1 MTGSSFQPSQEGPL
15 SSLGTMME
23 FPLTLDHLLVRAE
36 RMFPAVP
43 VVSRL
48 PDRTLHRTTYGQVAR
63 RARSLAEALV
73 RAGLRRGDRVATL
86 MWNHAAHLETYLGVP
101 LAGGVVHTLNLRL
114 SPEELAF
121 IIGHADD
128 RVLLVDEV
136 LLPLWERV
144 RPRVSVER
152 VVVVSAAQGGDYEAL
167 LSTASGQW
175 TPPTL
180 AESDPCGMCYTSGT
194 TGQSKGVVYTHR
206 SAMLHTL
213 AGALPDMLSI
223 RHADAIMPVVP
234 MFHANAWGLPYG
246 SVMMGAKAVFPGPA
260 LDPENL
266 LDLMARERVTMSAG
280 VPTVWIAV
288 LEALDREPGR
298 WALAP
303 GLRLIV
309 GGSAAPES
317 LLRGFDR
324 HGITVVHAW
333 GMTEMSPLGS
343 VCNLGPEAPSL
354 DEDGRYAQRARQGR
368 ASPLVEIRAVN
379 EGGEVPWDD
388 RTMGELQVRGP
399 FVTACYHEHEE
410 SKDRWTADG
419 WFRTGDVVTLDAT
432 GSIKL
437 TDRTKD
443 LVKSG
448 GEWISSVDL
457 ENALMGH
464 PAVREAAVVAVPH
477 PRWGERPLATVVLK
491 AGASATAP
499 ELQDWLRPKFAR
511 FWIPEAIVFADAI
524 PRTSAGKF
532 RKSELRDR
540 YAGWTWPPTSSR

>member
-1 MTGSSFQPSQEGPL
+1 M
-15 SSLGTMME
+15 SSLGTMMDY
-23 FPLTLDHLLVRAE
+23 PLTLDHLLVRAE

-48 PDRTLHRTTYGQVAR
+48 PDRSLHRTTYGQVAR
-63 RARSLAEALV
+63 RARALAEALA
-73 RAGLRRGDRVATL
+73 RAGLRPGDRVATL

-121 IIGHADD
+121 IVSHADD
-128 RVLLVDEV
+128 RFLLVDEV
-136 LLPLWERV
+136 LMPLWEKV
-144 RPRVSVER
+144 RPRASVER
-152 VVVVSAAQGGDYEAL
+152 VVVVSAAQAGEYEAL
-167 LSTASGQW
+167 LATATGQW
-175 TPPTL
+175 TPPRL

-206 SAMLHTL
+206 STMIHTL
-213 AGALPDMLSI
+213 AAGLPDLLGI
-223 RHADAIMPVVP
+223 RHADAVMPVVP
-234 MFHANAWGLPYG
+234 MFHANAWGLPYA
-246 SVMMGAKAVFPGPA
+246 SVMNGAKAVFPGPA
-260 LDPENL
+260 LDPEAL
-266 LDLMARERVTMSAG
+266 LDLMAEEQVTMSAG
-280 VPTVWIAV
+280 VPTVWIPV
-288 LEALDREPGR
+288 LEALDREPRR
-298 WALAP
+298 WPLAR

-324 HGITVVHAW
+324 HDITVVHAW

-343 VCNLGPEAPSL
+343 LSHLGPEAPVL
-354 DEDGRYAQRARQGR
+354 DEDARYRQRARQGR

-388 RTMGELQVRGP
+388 RTLGELQVRGP
-399 FVTACYHEHEE
+399 WVSARYHENEE
-410 SKDRWTADG
+410 ARDRWTADG

-437 TDRTKD
+437 ADRTKD

-464 PAVREAAVVAVPH
+464 PAVKEAAVVAVPH
-477 PRWGERPLATVVLK
+477 ARWGERPLATVVLK
-491 AGASATAP
+491 LGKITSAV
-499 ELQDWLRPKFAR
+499 ELQDWLRPKFPK
-511 FWIPEAIVFADAI
+511 FWIPDAIVFADAI

-532 RKSELRDR
+532 QKSALRER
-540 YAGWTWPPTSSR
+540 YAGWTWTSSG

>member
-1 MTGSSFQPSQEGPL
+1 M
-15 SSLGTMME
+15 SSLGTMMDY
-23 FPLTLDHLLVRAE
+23 PLTLDHLLVRAE

-48 PDRTLHRTTYGQVAR
+48 PDRSLHRTTYGKVAR
-63 RARSLAEALV
+63 RARGLAEALA
-73 RAGLRRGDRVATL
+73 RAGLRPGDRVATL

-121 IIGHADD
+121 IVSHAAD
-128 RVLLVDEV
+128 RFLLVDEV
-136 LLPLWERV
+136 LAPLWEKV
-144 RPRVSVER
+144 RPRASIEK
-152 VVVVSAAQGGDYEAL
+152 VVVVSAAQAGEYEKL
-167 LSTASGQW
+167 LATATGQW
-175 TPPTL
+175 TPPPL
-180 AESDPCGMCYTSGT
+180 AEGDPCGMCYTSGT

-206 SAMLHTL
+206 STMIHTL
-213 AGALPDMLSI
+213 AAGLPDLLGI
-223 RHADAIMPVVP
+223 RHADAVMPVVP
-234 MFHANAWGLPYG
+234 MFHANAWGLPYA
-246 SVMMGAKAVFPGPA
+246 SVMNGAKAVFPGPA
-260 LDPENL
+260 LDPEAL
-266 LDLMARERVTMSAG
+266 LDLMAEEQVTMSAG
-280 VPTVWIAV
+280 VPTVWIPV
-288 LEALDREPGR
+288 LEALDREPRR
-298 WALAP
+298 WPLAR

-343 VCNLGPEAPSL
+343 LSHPGPEAPTL
-354 DEDGRYAQRARQGR
+354 DEAARYRQRARQGR
-368 ASPLVEIRAVN
+368 ASPLVEIRVVN
-379 EGGEVPWDD
+379 ESGEVPWDD
-388 RTMGELQVRGP
+388 RSMGELQVRGP
-399 FVTACYHEHEE
+399 WVTARYHENEE
-410 SKDRWTADG
+410 AKDRWTADG

-437 TDRTKD
+437 ADRTKD

-464 PAVREAAVVAVPH
+464 PAVKEAAVVAVPH
-477 PRWGERPLATVVLK
+477 SRWGERPLATVVLK
-491 AGASATAP
+491 AGKTISAA
-499 ELQDWLRPKFAR
+499 ELQDWLRPKFPK
-511 FWIPEAIVFADAI
+511 FWIPDAIVFADVI

-532 RKSELRDR
+532 QKSELRER
-540 YAGWTWPPTSSR
+540 YAGWTWPPTTSSG

>member
-1 MTGSSFQPSQEGPL
+1 M
-15 SSLGTMME
+15 SSLGTMMDY
-23 FPLTLDHLLVRAE
+23 PLTLDHLLVRAE

-48 PDRTLHRTTYGQVAR
+48 PDRSLHRTTYGQVAR
-63 RARSLAEALV
+63 RARALAEALA
-73 RAGLRRGDRVATL
+73 RAGLRPGDRVATL

-121 IIGHADD
+121 IVSHADD
-128 RVLLVDEV
+128 RFLVVDEV
-136 LLPLWERV
+136 LVSLWEKV
-144 RPRVSVER
+144 RPRASVEK
-152 VVVVSAAQGGDYEAL
+152 VVVVSAAQAGEYEAL
-167 LSTASGQW
+167 LGTATGQW
-175 TPPTL
+175 TPPRL

-206 SAMLHTL
+206 STMIHTL
-213 AGALPDMLSI
+213 AAGLPDLLGI
-223 RHADAIMPVVP
+223 RHADAVMPVVP
-234 MFHANAWGLPYG
+234 MFHANAWGLPYA
-246 SVMMGAKAVFPGPA
+246 SVLNGAKAVFPGPA
-260 LDPENL
+260 LDPESL
-266 LDLMARERVTMSAG
+266 LDLMAEEQVTMSAG
-280 VPTVWIAV
+280 VPTVWIPV
-288 LEALDREPGR
+288 LEALDREPRR
-298 WALAP
+298 WPLVP

-343 VCNLGPEAPSL
+343 LSHPGPEAPTL
-354 DEDGRYAQRARQGR
+354 DEAARYRQRARQGR
-368 ASPLVEIRAVN
+368 ASPLVEIRVVN
-379 EGGEVPWDD
+379 ESGEVPWDD
-388 RTMGELQVRGP
+388 RSMGELQVRGP
-399 FVTACYHEHEE
+399 WVTARYHENEE
-410 SKDRWTADG
+410 AKDRWTADG

-437 TDRTKD
+437 ADRTKD

-464 PAVREAAVVAVPH
+464 PAVKEAAVVAVPH
-477 PRWGERPLATVVLK
+477 SRWGERPLATVVLK
-491 AGASATAP
+491 AGKTISAA
-499 ELQDWLRPKFAR
+499 ELQDWLRPKFPK
-511 FWIPEAIVFADAI
+511 FWIPDAIVFADVI

-532 RKSELRDR
+532 QKSELRER
-540 YAGWTWPPTSSR
+540 YAGWTWPPTTSSG

>member
-1 MTGSSFQPSQEGPL
+1 M
-15 SSLGTMME
+15 SSLGTMMDY
-23 FPLTLDHLLVRAE
+23 PLTLDHLLVRAE

-48 PDRTLHRTTYGQVAR
+48 PDRSLHRTTYGQVAR
-63 RARSLAEALV
+63 QARALAEALA
-73 RAGLRRGDRVATL
+73 RAGLRPGDRVATL

-114 SPEELAF
+114 SPAELAF
-121 IIGHADD
+121 IVSHADD
-128 RVLLVDEV
+128 RFLLVDEA
-136 LLPLWERV
+136 LLPLWEEV
-144 RPRVSVER
+144 RPRASIEK
-152 VVVVSAAQGGDYEAL
+152 VVVVSAAQAGEYEKL
-167 LSTASGQW
+167 LATATGQW
-175 TPPTL
+175 TPPRL

-206 SAMLHTL
+206 STMIHTL
-213 AGALPDMLSI
+213 AAGLPDLLGI
-223 RHADAIMPVVP
+223 RHADAVMPVVP
-234 MFHANAWGLPYG
+234 MFHANAWGLPYA
-246 SVMMGAKAVFPGPA
+246 SVMNGAKAVFPGPA
-260 LDPENL
+260 LDPEAL
-266 LDLMARERVTMSAG
+266 LDLMAEEQVTMSAG
-280 VPTVWIAV
+280 VPTVWLPV
-288 LEALDREPGR
+288 LEALDREPRR
-298 WALAP
+298 WPLSR

-343 VCNLGPEAPSL
+343 LSHLGPEAPVL
-354 DEDGRYAQRARQGR
+354 DDEARYRQRARQGR

-379 EGGEVPWDD
+379 ESGEVPWDD

-399 FVTACYHEHEE
+399 WVAARYHENDEA
-410 SKDRWTADG
+410 KDRWTADG

-437 TDRTKD
+437 ADRTKD

-464 PAVREAAVVAVPH
+464 PAVKEAAVVAVPH
-477 PRWGERPLATVVLK
+477 VRWGERPLATVVLK
-491 AGASATAP
+491 AGKTATVA
-499 ELQDWLRPKFAR
+499 ELQDWLRPKFAK
-511 FWIPEAIVFADAI
+511 FWIPDAIVFADAI

-532 RKSELRDR
+532 QKSALRER
-540 YAGWTWPPTSSR
+540 YEGWTWTSSGSSG